1 MYSKKTAV
9 FTDEFRIAIVTT
21 IYGLFVFFKSFSGN

>member
-9 FTDEFRIAIVTT
+9 LTDKFRITIVKT
-21 IYGLFVFFKSFSGN
+21 IYGLFVFLKSFSGN